1 MQKEQPE
8 PSQTHRIKRTRN
20 ASTPD
25 RIKKNIMDST
35 MTNIRFQHRATMSA
49 ADFALPQSSS
59 KRKLTMDRSVMGPSQ
74 ILSEGNSVIDSES
87 NDVELK
93 LLYDEYLQNTMT
105 EIILKKKAEERK
117 QLFLSQLATI
127 AKEYEHNE
135 EKLFELKTR
144 ERDIINLTKIQ
155 NDIDKQITDINNCI
169 KSEDSKK
176 LNDIL
181 SKLYSLLQP
190 LDKLR
195 CNNIILP
202 ETPEEWEEMMKN
214 FKSCNAT
221 LESIMDLIG
230 TKKESYQ
237 NVNSGIKE
245 FINTFNNI
253 ENYTKRLEKDIS
265 DLEALILKSASL
277 SLAQSDN

>member
-25 RIKKNIMDST
+25 QIKKNIMDST
-35 MTNIRFQHRATMSA
+35 MTNNRSQHRATMSA
-49 ADFALPQSSS
+49 ADFAFLQSSS
-59 KRKLTMDRSVMGPSQ
+59 KRKLIMDRSVMGSTQ
-74 ILSEGNSVIDSES
+74 ILSEGNSINDSES

-127 AKEYEHNE
+127 AKECEHNE

-155 NDIDKQITDINNCI
+155 NDIDKQIIDINNCI
-169 KSEDSKK
+169 NSEDSKK
-176 LNDIL
+176 LIDIL
-181 SKLYSLLQP
+181 SKLHSLLQP

-202 ETPEEWEEMMKN
+202 ETPEEWEEMIKN
-214 FKSCNAT
+214 LKLCNAT
-221 LESIMDLIG
+221 LESITDLIG

-265 DLEALILKSASL
+265 DLEVLILKSTSL

>member
-35 MTNIRFQHRATMSA
+35 MTNIRSQHRATMSA
-49 ADFALPQSSS
+49 ADFAFLQSSS
-59 KRKLTMDRSVMGPSQ
+59 KRKLIMDRSVMGSTQ
-74 ILSEGNSVIDSES
+74 ILSEGNSIIDSES

-127 AKEYEHNE
+127 AKECEHNE

-169 KSEDSKK
+169 NSEDSKK

-181 SKLYSLLQP
+181 SKLHSLLQP

-202 ETPEEWEEMMKN
+202 ETPEEWEEMIQN
-214 FKSCNAT
+214 LKSCNAT
-221 LESIMDLIG
+221 LESITDLIG

-265 DLEALILKSASL
+265 DLEVLILKSASL